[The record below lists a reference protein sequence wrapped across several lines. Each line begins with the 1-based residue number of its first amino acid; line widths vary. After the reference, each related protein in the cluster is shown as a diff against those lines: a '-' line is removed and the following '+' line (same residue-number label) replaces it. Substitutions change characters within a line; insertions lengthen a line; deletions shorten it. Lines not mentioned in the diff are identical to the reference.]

1 MEIELRKVKYIE
13 IGRKMERKKM
23 KIKVFERR

>member
-13 IGRKMERKKM
+13 IGRKMERKKNEN
-23 KIKVFERR
+23 KGV